1 VPRIDATT
9 AAPGRAGSRRPRRG
23 RLTLARLP
31 AARERDERVKVAYLT
46 SYYPAVSHT
55 FVRREVVALREQGVD
70 VATFSIQGPHGVDVL
85 GPADLAEARTTR
97 PILGRRRVAIAYD
110 LVRAVAARPRAVTA
124 VALRAVRS
132 VRGTRRRLWQLF
144 YAAEAAI
151 LQRWVAAWGATHVH
165 AHFGNASADVA
176 RWTAAIANHGGRR
189 WTWSFTMHGPT
200 ELYSVEEHAI
210 PAKVADADFVACI
223 SDFCRSQLMVFSDP
237 ANWTKLSIVHCGV
250 LPEEFPEAQG
260 SDDGVL
266 DILCVG
272 RLVPEKGQ
280 MVLLHAMERLAERG
294 VPARVVFVGDGSSR
308 ATLEAEAA
316 RLGIDATF
324 TGSVGVDVVRRLL
337 LEADAFCLPSFAEG
351 VPVVLMEAMASAL
364 PVVTTRI
371 AGIPELVDDGV
382 SGYVLAPG
390 RDDFL
395 ADALADLAR
404 NPHRA
409 RAMGR
414 AGRDKVRAEFD
425 VRTSA
430 AELKRVFVA
439 IERGSWPAGTEAAA
453 SAPSA
458 P

>member
-1 VPRIDATT
+1 
-9 AAPGRAGSRRPRRG
+9 
-23 RLTLARLP
+23 
-31 AARERDERVKVAYLT
+31 
-46 SYYPAVSHT
+46 
-55 FVRREVVALREQGVD
+55 
-70 VATFSIQGPHGVDVL
+70 
-85 GPADLAEARTTR
+85 
-97 PILGRRRVAIAYD
+97 
-110 LVRAVAARPRAVTA
+110 
-124 VALRAVRS
+124 
-132 VRGTRRRLWQLF
+132 
-144 YAAEAAI
+144 
-151 LQRWVAAWGATHVH
+151 
-165 AHFGNASADVA
+165 
-176 RWTAAIANHGGRR
+176 
-189 WTWSFTMHGPT
+189 
-200 ELYSVEEHAI
+200 
-210 PAKVADADFVACI
+210 
-223 SDFCRSQLMVFSDP
+223 
-237 ANWTKLSIVHCGV
+237 
-250 LPEEFPEAQG
+250 
-260 SDDGVL
+260 
-266 DILCVG
+266 
-272 RLVPEKGQ
+272 
-280 MVLLHAMERLAERG
+280 MERLAERG